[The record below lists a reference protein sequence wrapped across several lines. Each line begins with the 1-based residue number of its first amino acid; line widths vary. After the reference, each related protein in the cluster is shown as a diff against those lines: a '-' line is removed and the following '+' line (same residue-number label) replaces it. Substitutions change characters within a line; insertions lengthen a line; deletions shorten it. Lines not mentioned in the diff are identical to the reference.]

1 MEVSDPGRGRLS
13 EERTKERIINMLKV
27 LPIQSKTEQ
36 EAICARCGVRYN
48 IDLLAYSATL
58 DDKLSGICQFTMN
71 ADGGS
76 IRDLALTEDCDNT
89 EVLFVL
95 GRATL
100 NFIDLAGVHKAY
112 YDAPI
117 ENEETEKLVRRI
129 GFCKNSEGRFF
140 VDLTNFFV
148 SPCQHDKS

>member
-1 MEVSDPGRGRLS
+1 
-13 EERTKERIINMLKV
+13 MLKV

-76 IRDLALTEDCDNT
+76 IRDLALTEDSDNT

-100 NFIDLAGVHKAY
+100 NFIDLAGVH
-112 YDAPI
+112 
-117 ENEETEKLVRRI
+117 
-129 GFCKNSEGRFF
+129 
-140 VDLTNFFV
+140 
-148 SPCQHDKS
+148 